1 MSTQSNPSNISNLP
15 SAIERA
21 AAALARAK
29 ADESAAQKARLQAEA
44 ALLAAIV
51 DPLPTEGTT
60 RVAAGA
66 YKVTVRTSVSRSI
79 DQEKLQE
86 LAKQIP
92 EAVGKR
98 LFRWKPELEMRELRY
113 LQDNEPG
120 MYSVLAEAITAK
132 PAKPSVSVELVEG

>member
-1 MSTQSNPSNISNLP
+1 MSTQPNPSNISNLP

-29 ADESAAQKARLQAEA
+29 AEESVAQKARLQAES
-44 ALLAAIV
+44 ALIALIS

-60 RVAAGA
+60 HVDAGT
-66 YKVTVRTSVSRSI
+66 YKVTVRTSVSRSV
-79 DQEKLQE
+79 DQDKLRE
-86 LAKQIP
+86 IAASIP
-92 EAVGKR
+92 EAIGNR
-98 LFRWKPELEMRELRY
+98 LFRWKADIEMRELRY
-113 LQDNEPG
+113 LQSNEPG

>member
-66 YKVTVRTSVSRSI
+66 YKVTVRTSVSRSV

-86 LAKQIP
+86 LAKKIP

>member
-51 DPLPTEGTT
+51 DPLPAEGTT
-60 RVAAGA
+60 HVDAGT
-66 YKVTVRTSVSRSI
+66 YKVTVRTSVSRSV
-79 DQEKLQE
+79 DQNKLRE
-86 LAKQIP
+86 IAASIP
-92 EAVGKR
+92 EAIGNR
-98 LFRWKPELEMRELRY
+98 LFRWKADIEMRELRY
-113 LQDNEPG
+113 LQSNEPG
-120 MYSVLAEAITAK
+120 MYSMVSAAITAK
-132 PAKPSVSVELVEG
+132 PAKPSVAVELVEG